1 MLKPPVVSGPLPYV
15 RILTQTVVGIVIL
28 AVTFGL
34 IGLLKFPVLVLAF
47 IAPPI
52 SGALNLV
59 WFAVII
65 GLLICGVRW
74 SKPGLAL
81 APMLFLVV
89 WACAAVVSQWRL
101 QESIDP
107 KVWDRPTSPEASA
120 QRTLIVQA
128 FSSIDR
134 KIVADGHV
142 DRLIKLQLD
151 DSNQRI
157 SGIEE
162 ISLARGEACSAEDR
176 RASPQLQNAGR
187 SDACFKWRSLA
198 EIPDGLVVEQI
209 FRIGIANGGAGCC
222 NETQA
227 RMRSG
232 GKERLLFSWYQ
243 GQAYVLSYFPVFGFF
258 VPSTRLWEAGSG
270 LSHPVRYGLDDI
282 DPITMISAIYGVTPA
297 YKPDPGA
304 PLPRPVPSLTETLD
318 QAETFAKQSNVSP
331 KSVAALLI
339 AARDNGIVD
348 ERSLDVAASLIGHDS
363 EGWAAVTDFV
373 KKLTNAQTELLVEK
387 VLKRL
392 ETPNICEHCVASRS
406 VANPSLQDWKLRER
420 LSNADSVHERVIRT
434 FVERHDLA
442 TWQYEGNLR
451 FITSLGPQ
459 GYPAIGN
466 YIEGSVLPLILIDD
480 TPAYS
485 DKAIAFL
492 RGSSFRPISAGTKL
506 AAKFDLV
513 RDQNLK
519 EYMTRIWSYE
529 LDKLPQRN
537 APPETYAIATKAC
550 GRIARIADPAL
561 RAERFGVDCPVP
573 IR

>member
-15 RILTQTVVGIVIL
+15 RILTQTVRWHRHSGRHVRLDRPIEV
-28 AVTFGL
+28 
-34 IGLLKFPVLVLAF
+34 PVLVLAF

-65 GLLICGVRW
+65 GLVICAVRW

-81 APMLFLVV
+81 ARCFSLSFGP
-89 WACAAVVSQWRL
+89 ARAVVSQWRL

-134 KIVADGHV
+134 KIIADGHV

-157 SGIEE
+157 AGIEE
-162 ISLARGEACSAEDR
+162 ISLASGEACSAEDR

-198 EIPDGLVVEQI
+198 EIPDGLVVEQF

-243 GQAYVLSYFPVFGFF
+243 GQAYVLSYFPVFGFL

-297 YKPDPGA
+297 YKPDAGA

-318 QAETFAKQSNVSP
+318 QAETFAKQPNVSP

-339 AARDNGIVD
+339 ARAR
-348 ERSLDVAASLIGHDS
+348 
-363 EGWAAVTDFV
+363 
-373 KKLTNAQTELLVEK
+373 
-387 VLKRL
+387 
-392 ETPNICEHCVASRS
+392 
-406 VANPSLQDWKLRER
+406 
-420 LSNADSVHERVIRT
+420 
-434 FVERHDLA
+434 
-442 TWQYEGNLR
+442 
-451 FITSLGPQ
+451 
-459 GYPAIGN
+459 
-466 YIEGSVLPLILIDD
+466 
-480 TPAYS
+480 
-485 DKAIAFL
+485 
-492 RGSSFRPISAGTKL
+492 
-506 AAKFDLV
+506 
-513 RDQNLK
+513 
-519 EYMTRIWSYE
+519 
-529 LDKLPQRN
+529 
-537 APPETYAIATKAC
+537 
-550 GRIARIADPAL
+550 
-561 RAERFGVDCPVP
+561 
-573 IR
+573 

>member
-1 MLKPPVVSGPLPYV
+1 MLKPPVVSGLLPYV

-34 IGLLKFPVLVLAF
+34 IGLLKFPVLMLAF

-65 GLLICGVRW
+65 GLVICGLRW

-81 APMLFLVV
+81 APVLFLVV
-89 WACAAVVSQWRL
+89 WACVAVVSQWRL

-128 FSSIDR
+128 FGSIDR

-198 EIPDGLVVEQI
+198 EIPDGLVVEQL

-243 GQAYVLSYFPVFGFF
+243 GQAYVLSYFPVFGFL

-270 LSHPVRYGLDDI
+270 LSHPVRYGLDDV

-297 YKPDPGA
+297 YQPDTGA

-318 QAETFAKQSNVSP
+318 QAETFAKQPNVSP

-348 ERSLDVAASLIGHDS
+348 ERSLDVAASLIGHDRG
-363 EGWAAVTDFV
+363 GWAAVTDFV

-387 VLKRL
+387 VLTRL
-392 ETPNICEHCVASRS
+392 ETPNICEHCVVSSSLAY
-406 VANPSLQDWKLRER
+406 PSLSDWKLRER

-459 GYPAIGN
+459 AYPAIGN
-466 YIEGSVLPLILIDD
+466 YIQGAVLQLILIDD

-492 RGSSFRPISAGTKL
+492 RGSNFRPSSAGAKL
-506 AAKFDLV
+506 GAKFDLV
-513 RDQNLK
+513 RDQHLK

-529 LDKLPQRN
+529 LNKLPQRN

>member
-1 MLKPPVVSGPLPYV
+1 M

-65 GLLICGVRW
+65 GLVICGVRW
-74 SKPGLAL
+74 SKPGLAF
-81 APMLFLVV
+81 APVLFLVV

-128 FSSIDR
+128 FGSIDR

-198 EIPDGLVVEQI
+198 EIPDGLVVEQL

-243 GQAYVLSYFPVFGFF
+243 GQAYVLSYFPVFGFL

-282 DPITMISAIYGVTPA
+282 DPITMISAIYGVTSA
-297 YKPDPGA
+297 YQPDTGA
-304 PLPRPVPSLTETLD
+304 PLPRPVLSLTETLD
-318 QAETFAKQSNVSP
+318 QAETFAKQPNVSP

-348 ERSLDVAASLIGHDS
+348 ERSLDVAASLIGHDRG
-363 EGWAAVTDFV
+363 GWAAVTDFV
-373 KKLTNAQTELLVEK
+373 KKLTNAQTVLLVEK
-387 VLKRL
+387 VLTRL
-392 ETPNICEHCVASRS
+392 ETPNICEHCVASS
-406 VANPSLQDWKLRER
+406 SLAYPSLSDWKLRER

-459 GYPAIGN
+459 AYPAIGN
-466 YIEGSVLPLILIDD
+466 YIQGAVLQLILIDD

-492 RGSSFRPISAGTKL
+492 RGSHFRPISAGAKL
-506 AAKFDLV
+506 GAKFDLV
-513 RDQNLK
+513 RDQHLK